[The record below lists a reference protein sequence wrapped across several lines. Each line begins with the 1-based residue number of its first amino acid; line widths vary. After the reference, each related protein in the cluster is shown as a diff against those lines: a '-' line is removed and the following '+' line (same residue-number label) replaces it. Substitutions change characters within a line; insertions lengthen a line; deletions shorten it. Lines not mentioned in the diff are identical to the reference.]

1 MGWLLARLRA
11 GPSAGYRKRELGQS
25 GSSRPAPLWSSLTA
39 RGSRSLAEPYVGR
52 VWPSEAG
59 EAGEA
64 REAGDLQIVIS
75 REAGEA
81 SEAGEAG
88 EAREF
93 ELEVGR
99 SRGGGDCPERK
110 L

>member
-52 VWPSEAG
+52 VWP
-59 EAGEA
+59 
-64 REAGDLQIVIS
+64 R
-75 REAGEA
+75 
-81 SEAGEAG
+81 
-88 EAREF
+88 
-93 ELEVGR
+93 
-99 SRGGGDCPERK
+99 PERPERPERPAICRS
-110 L
+110 